1 MGRFMKI
8 TLGVIVL
15 GVGLFGYALE
25 RQINKSKREIT
36 NYKQNLKP
44 FLEKIGLLEKNVILK
59 DSSVSAKDINKDGV
73 KDYEVWVRE
82 DNGTYA
88 ERVILGVEADKR

>member
-25 RQINKSKREIT
+25 RQINKSKREIA
-36 NYKQNLKP
+36 NYQQNFK
-44 FLEKIGLLEKNVILK
+44 FSLEEIGLLEEDIILR
-59 DSSVSAKDINKDGV
+59 DSSASAKDINKDGV
-73 KDYEVWVRE
+73 KDYRVWIRE
-82 DNGTYA
+82 DNGTYSK
-88 ERVILGVEADKR
+88 RIILGVDSEKK